1 MSTRNVHIVAK
12 VGLAFW
18 LLLSPGEN
26 WTWVIVG
33 GHDAQEGCE
42 QARIDRLDGDYLVCA
57 ATPSW
62 TARPAP
68 AATPGDPGRGERG
81 SSPSLTRRAN
91 VGETP

>member
-1 MSTRNVHIVAK
+1 MLTRNIRLAVK

-33 GHDAQEGCE
+33 GHDVQEGCE
-42 QARIDRLDGDYLVCA
+42 QARIERLDGDYLMCA

-62 TARPAP
+62 TARPAVSD
-68 AATPGDPGRGERG
+68 TLGGPGPGERG
-81 SSPSLTRRAN
+81 PSPSLSRRN
-91 VGETP
+91 LGETP